1 MRKIHHYIVSFDTS
15 TGAWKWDVPMEET
28 KFDDGTIYNYE
39 EHEWFSAYLGEG
51 EYDPDEENLI
61 NQLKHALGVMNLVNG
76 VPNEEEL

>member
-15 TGAWKWDVPMEET
+15 TGAWKWDVPIEEA
-28 KFDDGTIYNYE
+28 KFDDGTIFDYE
-39 EHEWFSAYLGEG
+39 EHEWSSAYLGDG

-76 VPNEEEL
+76 VSNEED

>member
-15 TGAWKWDVPMEET
+15 TGAWKWDTDLEAD
-28 KFDDGTIYNYE
+28 KFDDGTIFSYE
-39 EHEWFSAYLGEG
+39 DHEWSSAYLGDG

-76 VPNEEEL
+76 VSNEEY